1 VSVPERKDP
10 RRSVTE
16 RGKESGARPS
26 PAPVPHSRTETPPP
40 KRISRQI
47 NFRAMLMILPFL
59 AVAVYLI
66 YVLFQLQIVD
76 HEKYREKVLNQM
88 TYETEVNPERG
99 TIYDRNGNILATNMT
114 VYLVFISPD
123 DIIDAMAER
132 ETEAVEALA
141 KWEQLSPEEQKTFVI
156 PQTEFDYTASD
167 GTEYTGLKMNE
178 LIARALSDILGVE
191 YEKVLDKA
199 AMDGR
204 KYEVILKNVDEAR
217 ASLVR
222 AFISK
227 YNFTRQIYLRA
238 SSLRYYPYGTLASH
252 AIGFTNSD
260 GIGIYGLEAYY
271 NNLLEGTSGRYIKA
285 QDARQGDMPFDF
297 ETFVEAEDGV
307 NVVTTMDM
315 YVQYEL
321 ENQLEATYYESG
333 AGNRVT
339 GIVMDVKTNGVLAMA
354 TYPPF
359 DLNHPYTLDEESQK
373 KLDALDPEDEAYA
386 STRSSLLYA
395 MWKNKATTELYEP
408 GSTFKIITTAMG
420 LEENAV
426 RVNES
431 FTCMGSYRVTG
442 YSQPISC
449 HKVVGHGTM
458 PFYQM
463 LQQSCNPT
471 MMRLAERLGAD
482 VFYSYFLSFGYGGS
496 TGIDLPGESY
506 PIISSKK
513 DFGPVSLAVY
523 SFGQTF
529 KVTPI
534 QQLTAIS
541 AVANGGYL
549 MTPHLLQQLTDADGN
564 VIQSYESE
572 SIRQV
577 VSGETCKTITEILE
591 DGVSGNGGAKN
602 AYVKGY
608 KVAAK
613 TGTSEKRDKYDE
625 NGERPYR
632 VGSCVAYAPA
642 DDPQVAVVIMV
653 DEPMN
658 GSVYGSVVAA
668 PYVSKLLSFVL
679 PYMGIEAQYTEEEL
693 KKVEVSISNYVG
705 FTVEAVETDLSWR
718 GIDYTIVGEGDTVT
732 AQIPAGGSTLFKDSG
747 KLILYTGEETP
758 KNTVTVPD
766 LIGKSAEAAN
776 RLLINSGLNIAVTGA
791 TNGDTAT
798 VIHQSPAAGEKVPA
812 ATLVTVD
819 LRHLGLTDD

>member
-1 VSVPERKDP
+1 MYTELNKMIA
-10 RRSVTE
+10 RRSMVLLACFAAAWLLLC
-16 RGKESGARPS
+16 AR
-26 PAPVPHSRTETPPP
+26 
-40 KRISRQI
+40 
-47 NFRAMLMILPFL
+47 LFL
-59 AVAVYLI
+59 
-66 YVLFQLQIVD
+66 LQIVD
-76 HEKYREKVLNQM
+76 YEKYQQNVIDSIQR
-88 TYETEVNPERG
+88 TSEVSAERG
-99 TIYDRNGNILATNMT
+99 QIYDRNMTVLATNVT
-114 VYLVFISPD
+114 VWRVFISPVDIED
-123 DIIDAMAER
+123 DTQAR
-132 ETEAVEALA
+132 
-141 KWEQLSPEEQKTFVI
+141 F
-156 PQTEFDYTASD
+156 
-167 GTEYTGLKMNE
+167 
-178 LIARALSDILGVE
+178 IARGLSEIL
-191 YEKVLDKA
+191 
-199 AMDGR
+199 
-204 KYEVILKNVDEAR
+204 NVDYDTILTRARKENRADETVKRNVEKEEADQ
-217 ASLVR
+217 VR
-222 AFISK
+222 AFIAENELSQ
-227 YNFTRQIYLRA
+227 QIHLQA
-238 SSLRYYPYGTLASH
+238 TAKRYYPYDSLASSVL
-252 AIGFTNSD
+252 GFTGTD
-260 GIGIYGLEAYY
+260 GGSYGVELTYDSLLQGIP
-271 NNLLEGTSGRYIKA
+271 GRYITAKN
-285 QDARQGDMPFDF
+285 GLGMDMPFKY
-297 ETFVEAEDGV
+297 ESYIEAQNGY
-307 NVVTTMDM
+307 NVVTTLDM
-315 YVQYEL
+315 NIQYLL
-321 ENQLEATYYESG
+321 EKQLDACLADSNA
-333 AGNRVT
+333 AGGVS
-339 GIVMDVKTNGVLAMA
+339 GIVMDVNTGGILGMSTKPDYNLNAPGQLSELLLQRLAE
-354 TYPPF
+354 YEVGS
-359 DLNHPYTLDEESQK
+359 EEYNAK
-373 KLDALDPEDEAYA
+373 YNELMF
-386 STRSSLLYA
+386 ST
-395 MWKNKATTELYEP
+395 WNNKNVSWLYEP

-420 LEENAV
+420 LEENQV

-431 FTCMGSYRVTG
+431 FTCMGSYKVTG
-442 YSQPISC
+442 YAQPIAC
-449 HKVVGHGTM
+449 HKVTGHGTM

-482 VFYSYFLSFGYGGS
+482 VFYSYFLSFGYGGA

-564 VIQSYESE
+564 VIQSYETE
-572 SIRQV
+572 AVRQV
-577 VSGETCKTITEILE
+577 ISTETCRTITEILE

-679 PYMGIEAQYTEEEL
+679 HYMGIEAQYTEEEL
-693 KKVEVSISNYVG
+693 KKIEVSISNYVG

-718 GIDYTIVGEGDTVT
+718 GIEYTIVGEGDTVT
-732 AQIPAGGSTLFKDSG
+732 AQVPAGGSTLFKDSG
-747 KLILYTGEETP
+747 KLILYTGEEAP

-766 LIGKSAEAAN
+766 LVGKSAEAAN

-812 ATLVTVD
+812 ATVVTID
-819 LRHLGLTDD
+819 LRHLGLTDG

>member
-1 VSVPERKDP
+1 MSVPEKKDSRHIAAS
-10 RRSVTE
+10 RRNAGSSRAV
-16 RGKESGARPS
+16 RPAGESAADNPL
-26 PAPVPHSRTETPPP
+26 P
-40 KRISRQI
+40 KRISRQM
-47 NFRAMLMILPFL
+47 NFRALLLMVPFL
-59 AVAVYLI
+59 AAAVYLI
-66 YVLFQLQIVD
+66 CVLYQLQIVD
-76 HEKYREKVLNQM
+76 HEKYRTKVLEQM

-99 TIYDRNGNILATNMT
+99 TIYDRNGNILATNTT
-114 VYLVFISPD
+114 VYLIFISPQ
-123 DIIDAMAER
+123 DIIDSMAQR
-132 ETEAVEALA
+132 EEEAVEALA
-141 KWEQLSPEEQKTFVI
+141 KWRELSPQEQETFEI
-156 PQTEFDYTASD
+156 PPTEFDYTTAD
-167 GTEYTGLKMNE
+167 GTTYTGLKMNE
-178 LIARALSDILGVE
+178 LIARALSDILGVD
-191 YEKVLDKA
+191 YDRILQKA
-199 AMDGR
+199 ALDGR
-204 KYEVILKNVDEAR
+204 RYEVILKNVEEAR
-217 ASLVR
+217 ANQVR
-222 AFISK
+222 AFISR

-238 SSLRYYPYGTLASH
+238 SSLRYYPYDTLASH
-252 AIGFTNSD
+252 TIGFTNSD

-285 QDARQGDMPFDF
+285 QDAHQGDMPFDY
-297 ETFVEAEDGV
+297 ETYVEAENGV

-339 GIVMDVKTNGVLAMA
+339 GIVMDVKTNGILAMA

-359 DLNHPYTLDEESQK
+359 NLNQPYTLDEDSQK
-373 KLDALDPEDEAYA
+373 KLDALDPESEEYA

-431 FTCMGSYRVTG
+431 FTCMGSYKVTG
-442 YSQPISC
+442 YAQPISC

-564 VIQSYESE
+564 VIQSYETDSV
-572 SIRQV
+572 RQV
-577 VSGETCKTITEILE
+577 VSTETCRTITEILE

-642 DDPQVAVVIMV
+642 DDPQVAVIIMV

-679 PYMGIEAQYTEEEL
+679 PYLGVEAQYTEEEL
-693 KKVEVSISNYVG
+693 KKIEVSISNYVG
-705 FTVEAVETDLSWR
+705 FTVEAVESDLSWR
-718 GIDYTIVGEGDTVT
+718 GIEYTIVGEGDTVT
-732 AQIPAGGSTLFKDSG
+732 AQVPAGGSTLFKDSG
-747 KLILYTGEETP
+747 KLILYTGEEAP
-758 KNTVTVPD
+758 KNTVIVPD
-766 LIGKSAEAAN
+766 LVGKSAEAAN
-776 RLLINSGLNIAVTGA
+776 RLIINSGLNIAVTGA

-812 ATLVTVD
+812 ATLVTIE